1 MLPAFDLRFAS
12 SVKECP
18 QLLDENWFIVAGGS
32 EMVPAMRIGALAPD
46 GLVDINQCD
55 EMRVVTKVDACLE
68 IGGLVTHSEVTHSDM
83 VKRYAP
89 LLGETCLNVGNARVR
104 STGTVGGN
112 LCFAEPRSDLSTVFC
127 ALGASVVLVGPSGE
141 REISVSDFVIGAF
154 ATAIGERELLVKV
167 RVPLPVADVKYWK
180 FTFGERPTVG
190 IAYSIR
196 ENEIHL
202 VIGAAT
208 EAPTS
213 SKFSMG
219 SIDDIVRWVEG
230 LEIGADITGKADYKR
245 WLIIEKVREIMEAS
259 LWQSAN

>member
-1 MLPAFDLRFAS
+1 MLPAFDLRFAN

-18 QLLDENWFIVAGGS
+18 QLLDENWFIVAGGT
-32 EMVPAMRIGALAPD
+32 EMVPAMRIGALAPE

-55 EMRVVTKVDACLE
+55 EMRVVAKVDSCLE
-68 IGGLVTHSEVTHSDM
+68 IGGLVTHTDVTHSDV
-83 VKRYAP
+83 VKLYVP
-89 LLGETCLNVGNARVR
+89 VLSETCMNVGNARVR

-112 LCFAEPRSDLSTVFC
+112 LCFAEPRSDLSTVLC

-141 REISVSDFVIGAF
+141 RELSVSNFVIGAF
-154 ATAIGERELLVKV
+154 ATAIGERELLTKV
-167 RVPLPVADVKYWK
+167 RVPLPVASVEYWK

-190 IAYSIR
+190 IAYSIM

-213 SKFSMG
+213 SKFSMS
-219 SIDDIVRWVEG
+219 SIENVVRWVEG
-230 LEIGADITGKADYKR
+230 LEIGSDITGTADYKR

-259 LWQSAN
+259 LWHSAN